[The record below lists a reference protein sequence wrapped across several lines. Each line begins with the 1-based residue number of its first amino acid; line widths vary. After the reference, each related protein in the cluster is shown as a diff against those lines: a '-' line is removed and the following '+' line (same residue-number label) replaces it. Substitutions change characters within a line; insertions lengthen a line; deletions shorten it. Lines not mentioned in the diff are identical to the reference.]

1 MRHLYDPVWITVAVV
16 LSFIVAV
23 VGYPAFERSYGFPL
37 ALVWTLVCVAG
48 VWLTYF
54 IRAFF
59 WSKKAEQK

>member
-1 MRHLYDPVWITVAVV
+1 MGHLFDSVWIAIAVV
-16 LSFIVAV
+16 LSVIVAI

-54 IRAFF
+54 IRAYF
-59 WSKKAEQK
+59 WSRKPEQK